1 MSARLPAIGLTLLLA
16 VLPAGAQPALR
27 FDTPAGW
34 VAVEPFE
41 PERVAEFV
49 VPRAA
54 EDAEDA
60 ECVVYHFG
68 GISHFDYQ
76 DDQDGAI
83 AVEAQLERW
92 TNEMLQPDG
101 RPSADV
107 ATTSRFEVDGRQV
120 TMLDVPGIFAAEV
133 LPGSGMRHYKRE
145 FRLKAAVVESP
156 DGPFFFK
163 LTGPDQTVAHWESAF
178 AALVDSVRRE

>member
-16 VLPAGAQPALR
+16 VLPAGPAAAQPALR
-27 FDTPAGW
+27 FAAPAGW
-34 VAVEPFE
+34 IAVEPLE
-41 PERVAEFV
+41 PGRVAEFV
-49 VPRAA
+49 APRAA
-54 EDAEDA
+54 EDADDA

-68 GISHFDYQ
+68 GG
-76 DDQDGAI
+76 DQDGAV

-133 LPGSGMRHYKRE
+133 LPGSGMRYYKRG

-163 LTGPDQTVAHWESAF
+163 LTGPDQTVTHWESAF
-178 AALVDSVRRE
+178 AALVDSVDRE

>member
-16 VLPAGAQPALR
+16 VLPAGPAGAQPALR

-34 VAVEPFE
+34 IAVEPLE

-68 GISHFDYQ
+68 GDSDE
-76 DDQDGAI
+76 DDWSGASAI
-83 AVEAQLERW
+83 EAQLERW

-101 RPSADV
+101 RSSADV
-107 ATTSRFEVDGRQV
+107 GTISRFEVDGRQV

-133 LPGSGMRHYKRE
+133 LPGSGMRYYKRE

-163 LTGPDQTVAHWESAF
+163 LTGPDQTVTHWESAF
-178 AALVDSVRRE
+178 TALVDSVRRE

>member
-1 MSARLPAIGLTLLLA
+1 MSARLPAIGLTVLLA
-16 VLPAGAQPALR
+16 VLPAAAQPALR
-27 FDTPAGW
+27 FDAPADW
-34 VAVEPFE
+34 IAVEPLE

-60 ECVVYHFG
+60 KCVVYYFDG
-68 GISHFDYQ
+68 GG
-76 DDQDGAI
+76 DQDG

-133 LPGSGMRHYKRE
+133 LPGSRMRYYKHE

-156 DGPFFFK
+156 DGPYFFK
-163 LTGPDQTVAHWESAF
+163 LTGPDRTVTRWESAF
-178 AALVDSVRRE
+178 TALVDSVRRK

>member
-1 MSARLPAIGLTLLLA
+1 MPARLPALGLTLFLV
-16 VLPAGAQPALR
+16 VLSAGAAAAQPALR

-60 ECVVYHFG
+60 ECIVYHFG
-68 GISHFDYQ
+68 GDGDE
-76 DDQDGAI
+76 DDQDGAVTI
-83 AVEAQLERW
+83 EAQLERW

-133 LPGSGMRHYKRE
+133 LPGAGMRYYKRE

>member
-16 VLPAGAQPALR
+16 VLPAGPAGAQSALR
-27 FDTPAGW
+27 FDAPAGW
-34 VAVEPFE
+34 IAVDPLE

-68 GISHFDYQ
+68 GDDDQ
-76 DDQDGAI
+76 DDQDSVGG
-83 AVEAQLERW
+83 VEAQLERW

-107 ATTSRFEVDGRQV
+107 ATTSRIEVDGRQV

-145 FRLKAAVVESP
+145 FRLKAAAVESP

-163 LTGPDQTVAHWESAF
+163 LTGPDQTVTHWESAF
-178 AALVDSVRRE
+178 AALVDSIRRE

>member
-1 MSARLPAIGLTLLLA
+1 MSVRFPTIGLTLFVA
-16 VLPAGAQPALR
+16 VLPAGPAAAQPPLT
-27 FDTPAGW
+27 FDAPAGW
-34 VAVEPFE
+34 IAVEPLE
-41 PERVAEFV
+41 PGRVAEFV
-49 VPRAA
+49 APRAA

-60 ECVVYHFG
+60 ACVVYHFG
-68 GISHFDYQ
+68 GDS
-76 DDQDGAI
+76 DQDGVV

-133 LPGSGMRHYKRE
+133 LPGSGMRYYKRE

-163 LTGPDQTVAHWESAF
+163 LTGPDQTVTHWESAF
-178 AALVDSVRRE
+178 AALVDSVGRE

>member
-1 MSARLPAIGLTLLLA
+1 MSARLLALGLTLLLA
-16 VLPAGAQPALR
+16 VLPAGPAAAQLALR

-68 GISHFDYQ
+68 GDE
-76 DDQDGAI
+76 DDQGGAVTI
-83 AVEAQLERW
+83 EAQLERW

-133 LPGSGMRHYKRE
+133 LPGAGMRYYKRE

-163 LTGPDQTVAHWESAF
+163 LTGPDQTVTHWESAF